1 MASVCASSKENSQM
15 SVLKSSDTVIE
26 ERAGFWES
34 FTFASP
40 ANTGNPS
47 RKLPLAVTRR
57 CNGFVSQPPP
67 TSAGPPDVTVFVFLF
82 LLFVLVWYEHHTN
95 ESHLAQ
101 GCVLRGVVR
110 LTWVCISMHDTTT
123 SLFTTQTRT
132 PATSH
137 E

>member
-82 LLFVLVWYEHHTN
+82 YCLCWFGTNITRMSHISRRDACCAVWY
-95 ESHLAQ
+95 
-101 GCVLRGVVR
+101 V
-110 LTWVCISMHDTTT
+110 
-123 SLFTTQTRT
+123 
-132 PATSH
+132 
-137 E
+137 